1 MKISGFKYLANQG
14 VENIWKNKMMA
25 FATFCVLLIS
35 LLLVGIA
42 SLFYI
47 NMNSMILGLNDKNEI
62 VVHLNV
68 GTPEDEVKK
77 AEEDLKKIPNVDKIT
92 FVSKEEALVRQRANL
107 TSAEKIFN
115 DYIGDDAS
123 FMPDGFSITVKN
135 NDIIADT
142 TAEINTMP
150 VVQKAQSSLQVA
162 EFLKELRKVVSLIAG
177 AIVIA
182 LAAVSII
189 MISNTTK
196 ASVFARREEIQ
207 IMKYVG
213 ATNSFIRT
221 PFFVEG
227 MVTGFFA
234 GTGAFFITWSVYN
247 AIFKVMQSEETLM
260 NAFGLGSLIPFEDIR
275 LYVLV
280 AYLIAG
286 SFVGALGSVISTRRH
301 VDV

>member
-35 LLLVGIA
+35 LLLVGVA

-68 GTPEDEVKK
+68 GTPDDEVKK
-77 AEEDLKKIPNVDKIT
+77 AEEDLRKIPNVDKIT
-92 FVSKEEALVRQRANL
+92 FISKEEALVRQRASL

-123 FMPDGFSITVKN
+123 FMPDGFSVTVKN

-162 EFLKELRKVVSLIAG
+162 EFLKELRRVVSLIAG

-227 MVTGFFA
+227 MVTGLFA
-234 GTGAFFITWSVYN
+234 GTGAFFITWSVYQ

-275 LYVLV
+275 LYVLI
-280 AYLIAG
+280 AYLVAG
-286 SFVGALGSVISTRRH
+286 SFVGALGSVFSTRRH